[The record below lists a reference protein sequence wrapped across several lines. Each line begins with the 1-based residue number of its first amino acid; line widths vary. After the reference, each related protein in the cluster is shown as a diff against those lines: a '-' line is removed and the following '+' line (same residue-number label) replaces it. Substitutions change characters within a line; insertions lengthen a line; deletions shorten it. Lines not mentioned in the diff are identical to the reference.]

1 MVAVA
6 FEVPPAGG
14 ALVIVLDTGGEAPG
28 AEDVAA
34 EGGHHPSGGFQHAGL
49 GVETHRAGDLA
60 RRGGRG
66 GDSTADGGEMAGLEE
81 EGSGESV
88 KSTVTSW
95 SLSLGGVTTEAVK
108 ILAAVGSLLVL

>member
-1 MVAVA
+1 MRLVSTTLVLDKQIMVAVA

-14 ALVIVLDTGGEAPG
+14 ALAIILDTGGEAPG

-66 GDSTADGGEMAGLEE
+66 GDSTGGRRGDGGVRRGGFRRVGQVDRYVVE
-81 EGSGESV
+81 SGRGNE
-88 KSTVTSW
+88 
-95 SLSLGGVTTEAVK
+95 
-108 ILAAVGSLLVL
+108 